1 MRRGLV
7 TIFVFVAALLAVA
20 SNRGSMAGAVAP
32 LGNSTG
38 AQTAT
43 SDEVREEFHR
53 SVPLTAGGRVSIENI
68 NGSVRIAVWD
78 QNEVKIDAVK
88 RAYKRER
95 LNEARIEVDATSD
108 AVRIKTRYPYEN
120 LTFTDE
126 ESRRYDNPAIVDYS
140 LTIPRKARLESAE
153 LVNGALEIE
162 GVEGDVKAS
171 CINGHLTARGLVGEV
186 KLSTINGTLDAT
198 FTRLDESKA
207 ISLNSVNGR
216 LLLTIPS
223 DSNATLKASTVHGG
237 ITNDFGLTVQHGEW
251 VGHELYGQLGT
262 GGPRI
267 RLGNVNGSITIK
279 HAADGRT
286 LSQATGLLSDKGKDK
301 DKEKLE
307 KELAEARRKLNED
320 VRRTVEEARRQAL
333 SQTEIDRI
341 TAEAQREAQRAIRE
355 AELELARAQ
364 REVQLEVTRAQ
375 REAQRETQRA
385 VQEQT
390 REMTREINRQAREQA
405 RLAREQ
411 GTFVIGSGRG
421 LVDRESKSFVVTG
434 TPTVNV
440 GTFDGAI
447 VVHGWD
453 KSEVMYTATR
463 RGRNEEILKQVKIE
477 ANQQGSAIT
486 IIATGEGSNGSAH
499 LELYVPRNS
508 NLHVTSDDGHLSIDG
523 VSGDLNV
530 RTGDGSIEVT
540 TGHGQLQANTGDGR
554 IHILDFDGQVDART
568 GDGSISLTGRFTA
581 LSARTGD
588 GSISL
593 AVPANS
599 SFVVETNADA
609 ISNEGLNVSEDVAP
623 STRVK
628 RWKVGNGGAVFK
640 LNTGDGRVILKAR

>member
-1 MRRGLV
+1 MKRGLV

-32 LGNSTG
+32 LNNSMP

-68 NGSVRIAVWD
+68 NGSVRITVWD

-95 LNEARIEVDATSD
+95 LNEARIEIDATSD
-108 AVRIKTRYPYEN
+108 AVRIKTRYPYEDQ
-120 LTFTDE
+120 TFTDE
-126 ESRRYDNPAIVDYS
+126 EPRRYDNPAIVDYS

-198 FTRLDESKA
+198 FTHLDEAKP

-223 DSNATLKASTVHGG
+223 DSNATLKANTVHGG
-237 ITNDFGLTVQHGEW
+237 ITNDFGLPVQHGEW
-251 VGHELYGQLGT
+251 VGHELYGQLGN

-267 RLGNVNGSITIK
+267 RLGNVNGPITVK

-286 LSQATGLLSDKGKDK
+286 LSKATGLQ
-301 DKEKLE
+301 KEIV
-307 KELAEARRKLNED
+307 KEHLKLNEE
-320 VRRTVEEARRQAL
+320 VRRTVQEARRQAL
-333 SQTEIDRI
+333 SQAEIARI
-341 TAEAQREAQRAIRE
+341 AAEVQREADRAIRE
-355 AELELARAQ
+355 AELEVARAQ
-364 REVQLEVTRAQ
+364 REVQQEIARAQ
-375 REAQRETQRA
+375 REVQREAQRA

-390 REMTREINRQAREQA
+390 REINRQVREQA
-405 RLAREQ
+405 RLVREQ

-447 VVHGWD
+447 IVHGWD
-453 KSEVMYTATR
+453 KSEVMYTATKR
-463 RGRNEEILKQVKIE
+463 ARNEEILKQVKIE

-486 IIATGEGSNGSAH
+486 IIAKSEASNGSAH

-508 NLHVTSDDGHLSIDG
+508 NLHVSSDDGHLSIEG

-530 RTGDGSIEVT
+530 RTGDGSIQVT
-540 TGHGQLQANTGDGR
+540 GGHGQLQANTGDGSVR
-554 IHILDFDGQVDART
+554 VLDFDGQVDART
-568 GDGSISLTGRFTA
+568 GDGSISLAGRFTA

-599 SFVVETNADA
+599 SFTVETNADA
-609 ISNEGLNVSEDVAP
+609 ISNEGLTVSEDVAP

-628 RWKVGNGGAVFK
+628 RWKVGNGGAVFT
-640 LNTGDGRVILKAR
+640 LNTGDGRVIIRLR